1 MNMDDQKIIKSIT
14 MTGCMWHM
22 QSGRIIMKHVYLVW
36 KKMGLIG
43 KLYVTNLALTGL
55 STTAFI
61 FCKIYLRYIL

>member
-1 MNMDDQKIIKSIT
+1 MNMDDQKIIKSMN

-43 KLYVTNLALTGL
+43 KLYVTN
-55 STTAFI
+55 
-61 FCKIYLRYIL
+61 